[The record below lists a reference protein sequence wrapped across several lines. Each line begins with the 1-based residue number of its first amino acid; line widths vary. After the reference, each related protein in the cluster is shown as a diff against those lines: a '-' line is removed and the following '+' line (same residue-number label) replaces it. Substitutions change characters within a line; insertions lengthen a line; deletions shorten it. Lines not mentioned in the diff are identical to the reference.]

1 MNTIKLNFI
10 NRSNDVNNSDVVIFQ
25 KNVATTAEETAIAWT
40 VITNCGP
47 GWNHPFNYPLQSTV
61 AASDSW
67 GNYSPQLSASA
78 GESFSVEN
86 STSGDVL
93 HLTGSASSAQE
104 IEVKNNLTMGAVN
117 ANIFKDGRLL
127 AIETSI
133 APGQKAVFEFKPTI
147 FIGVVSQV
155 QEGEVVNSAIISQVN
170 TEISLLGLQSADIV
184 MTGGGPGAQ
193 STPFQFSLENINYA

>member
-117 ANIFKDGRLL
+117 ANIFKDGRLF